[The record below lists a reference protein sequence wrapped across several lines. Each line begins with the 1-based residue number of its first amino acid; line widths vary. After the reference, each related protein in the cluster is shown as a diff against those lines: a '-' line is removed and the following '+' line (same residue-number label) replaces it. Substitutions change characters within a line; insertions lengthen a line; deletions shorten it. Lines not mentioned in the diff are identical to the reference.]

1 MNTKPASM
9 SFSVFFV
16 HAVFQWVCCVVW
28 RVGCREGLVLRV
40 LVGGLVLLF
49 TFVSVPERVCVGGYP
64 KITWEAGKGSVFL
77 IMMGVQMV
85 GNVYGVFKN
94 KIQE

>member
-1 MNTKPASM
+1 
-9 SFSVFFV
+9 V
-16 HAVFQWVCCVVW
+16 
-28 RVGCREGLVLRV
+28 GLVLRV

-49 TFVSVPERVCVGGYP
+49 TFVSVPKRVCVGGYP
-64 KITWEAGKGSVFL
+64 KITWEAGEGSVFL

-94 KIQE
+94 RIQE